1 MNTEQKKLWLHPYVW
16 LLIAVLAVAISSII
30 IKFSSA
36 PSSVAGMYRLFIT
49 VVIMLPLI
57 PWKAFR
63 TIRLTRK
70 EWMILSCAGF
80 FLGLH
85 FLLWMESLKFT
96 SVASSMVF
104 ITLQPIFV
112 MLGSFLLF
120 KERQAIAGSLCMAV
134 AVLGSI
140 IIAWGDIGVSREA
153 LFGDLLSLLGT
164 MAVAVYM
171 IAGQKIS
178 GRLPSNLYS
187 LIVFLIA
194 GIVMFIYNL
203 VNQIALTGYAA
214 QEWMY
219 FVLLAIIP
227 TIFGHLVFNMLLK
240 HIGAT
245 NVSMAIIGEPVLA
258 MILAYFLLNEYL
270 GTAQLIGSFLTIA
283 SMGVFFR
290 LKARQ
295 TAVRVEIGA

>member
-1 MNTEQKKLWLHPYVW
+1 MNTEQKKLWLHPYAW

-49 VVIMLPLI
+49 VVIMLPLV
-57 PWKAFR
+57 PWKVLR

-70 EWMILSCAGF
+70 EWMVLSCAGF

-85 FLLWMESLKFT
+85 FLLWMESLKYT

-104 ITLQPIFV
+104 ITLQPFFV

-120 KERQAIAGSLCMAV
+120 KERSTIAGSLCMAM
-134 AVLGSI
+134 AVLGSFV
-140 IIAWGDIGVSREA
+140 IAWGDIGISREA

-171 IAGQKIS
+171 IAGQQVS
-178 GRLPSNLYS
+178 RSLPSNLYS

-194 GIVMFIYNL
+194 GTVMFVYNL

-214 QEWMY
+214 EEWMY
-219 FVLLAIIP
+219 FALLAIIP

-270 GTAQLIGSFLTIA
+270 GTAQMIGSFLTIA
-283 SMGVFFR
+283 GMGMFFR
-290 LKARQ
+290 LRARQ
-295 TAVRVEIGA
+295 TAVAAEAGV